1 MRIVKIWKSIS
12 SCAKACIMLCVIYP
26 YLLYYCMLL
35 QIRYTCRGLF
45 FVGVVASG
53 GLGSLS
59 PPPPSAPLAGQI
71 SIKSSQAST
80 FLLGSAVIFLVFIS
94 VYVADT
100 MFHLLSKM
108 YCCTI
113 LAYTLRGGMEGV
125 YAANIMN
132 IYIYIYI
139 TVSRHLSMPDFYNC
153 MVVVPVWSLEV

>member
-1 MRIVKIWKSIS
+1 MPKLALCSH
-12 SCAKACIMLCVIYP
+12 CVIYP

-53 GLGSLS
+53 GLGS
-59 PPPPSAPLAGQI
+59 PPSAPLAGQI

-80 FLLGSAVIFLVFIS
+80 FLLGSAVIFLVLIS

-132 IYIYIYI
+132 LYIYI
-139 TVSRHLSMPDFYNC
+139 TMSRHLSMPDFYNC
-153 MVVVPVWSLEV
+153 MVVWSLEV